1 MTIFLWPPILM
12 SITERIPTDPHQRR
26 AWVLYQLKLRGMTFA
41 SIAEA
46 NGWSRTAVRQAM
58 FLPSYP
64 QEVAV
69 AEALDLEP
77 QQLFPERY
85 DAKGRRLHQILG
97 SDRNRNVAR
106 PKGAAA

>member
-1 MTIFLWPPILM
+1 M
-12 SITERIPTDPHQRR
+12 SINKHIPTDPHQRR

-69 AEALDLEP
+69 AKALGLNP

-85 DAKGRRLHQILG
+85 DARGRRLHQILG
-97 SDRNRNVAR
+97 ENRSRNAA
-106 PKGAAA
+106 KAKEAAA